1 LSPTGPAAARSTLA
15 QRSPTHSTT
24 AIAPARFS
32 APRARVSA
40 HSLIGLVVLGFAT
53 PASAEF
59 GAAVSAYN
67 DWRFRGYTLS
77 SAHPYASLDLSY
89 DDPSGFYV
97 GATGALIARDGVHPL
112 AIQLNGGYARRLP
125 SGVSLDAGIVHS
137 RYSNRARGHF
147 TSYTEVYAGASYKFL
162 SSHIYYSPHYFE
174 PGFQSVYG
182 EVEATVRPA
191 KHLSVTAH
199 AGMLVWLRVPDDGY
213 VYRNDHDWRL
223 GVTREFGRLAIHANV
238 SGGGPEEDY
247 YNYYPNSRTR
257 FVAGVSYAL

>member
-1 LSPTGPAAARSTLA
+1 M
-15 QRSPTHSTT
+15 
-24 AIAPARFS
+24 
-32 APRARVSA
+32 
-40 HSLIGLVVLGFAT
+40 
-53 PASAEF
+53 
-59 GAAVSAYN
+59 
-67 DWRFRGYTLS
+67 
-77 SAHPYASLDLSY
+77 
-89 DDPSGFYV
+89 
-97 GATGALIARDGVHPL
+97 IARDGIHPL

-174 PGFQSVYG
+174 PGFKSLYG
-182 EVEATVRPA
+182 ELDASIRPA
-191 KHLSVTAH
+191 KHLTLNGHVGLQT
-199 AGMLVWLRVPDDGY
+199 WLHTPDDGY
-213 VYRNDHDWRL
+213 HYRTQHDWL
-223 GVTREFGRLAIHANV
+223 VGVTREFGRLAVHANV